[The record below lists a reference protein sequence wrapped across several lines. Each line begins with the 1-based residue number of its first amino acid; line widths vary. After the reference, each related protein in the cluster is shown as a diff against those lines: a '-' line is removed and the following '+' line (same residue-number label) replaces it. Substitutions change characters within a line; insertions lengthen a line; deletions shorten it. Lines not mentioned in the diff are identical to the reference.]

1 MVEKLEL
8 LVNIPVNIDK
18 NIDDV
23 TAGKYEIIN

>member
-18 NIDDV
+18 NLDNLTV
-23 TAGKYEIIN
+23 GKYEIMN